1 MAIDTVSPRSRRAL
15 LAAALGAGAATVASA
30 LGRPLPAKAADGNT
44 VVVGG
49 EYTSSSVTRIHN
61 TTTNG
66 DAGFWGASE
75 AGIGVL
81 GSSTSSTGVHGESNT
96 GTGVQAYSATGVA
109 LRAETGSGVGLEAK
123 SPNSIAVIGE
133 SAGYWGVYGKCPSG
147 VGVVG
152 ESTSSTGVW
161 GVTSTSG
168 TGVFGAS
175 PELGVDGRGGT
186 VGARGRGISTGVHGF
201 SGPIDTPPPPPPI
214 KTGVYGHATQDVN
227 SRGVFGQST
236 AGRGVNGI
244 ATSGRGVHGQATTTG
259 TAGWFT
265 VNDPLK
271 GTAVRAVGRVR
282 LDNCAGVATIVA
294 TKSSVVV
301 TPGIDLVATS
311 AVVGTLQGSAGGAVV
326 ERVAVNTTA
335 NTFTI
340 FLTKATP
347 ANVRVAWHVFG

>member
-15 LAAALGAGAATVASA
+15 LAAAIGAGAATVASA
-30 LGRPLPAKAADGNT
+30 LGRPMPARAADGNT

-49 EYTSSSVTRIHN
+49 EYASSSVTKIHN

-66 DAGFWGASE
+66 DTGIWGASE
-75 AGIGVL
+75 AGPGIL

-96 GTGVQAYSATGVA
+96 GYGVFAYTASGVA
-109 LRAETGSGVGLEAK
+109 LRAEAASGVGLEAK
-123 SPNSIAVIGE
+123 SSNSVAVIGE
-133 SAGYWGVYGKCPSG
+133 SAGYWGVFGKCASG

-152 ESTSSTGVW
+152 ESAISTGVM
-161 GVTSTSG
+161 GAVSSSG
-168 TGVFGAS
+168 TGVYGQS
-175 PELGVDGRGGT
+175 PEIGIDGRGGT
-186 VGARGRGISTGVHGF
+186 VGVRGRGISTGVHGF
-201 SGPIDTPPPPPPI
+201 SGPIDTPPPPPPT

-244 ATSGRGVHGQATTTG
+244 ASSGRGVHGQATTTG

-271 GTAVRAVGRVR
+271 GTAIRAAGRVR
-282 LDNCAGVATIVA
+282 LDNCAGVATILA
-294 TKSSVVV
+294 TKTSVVV

-311 AVVGTLQGSAGGAVV
+311 AVVATLQGSAGGAVV
-326 ERVAVNTTA
+326 ERVAVDTTA
-335 NTFTI
+335 NSFTI

-347 ANVRVAWHVFG
+347 AGVKVAWHVFG